1 MLFPQ
6 KPANEKERLQAL
18 YMTDLLDKKDME
30 RLDRLTRLA
39 STVFG
44 VPTALITLLDRDR
57 QWMISTNGFQ
67 LRETRRDVSFCAHA
81 ILQQGVFVVPDAT
94 ADPRFFDNPLVTG
107 EPKICFYAGC
117 PVRLPGGTI
126 AGTICIID
134 TLPRDFSPANVN
146 TLLDLA
152 AVVEDELYI
161 ISMAM
166 SDSLTG
172 LPNRRGF
179 YQTGEKQF
187 AALKEQGKAFSLLY
201 ITMNNL
207 ASINEFWGH
216 AEGDRAIKL
225 FAASLK
231 KSLEPGNTLAR
242 LDGNQFAVLIE
253 HKNKADADKFLCDF
267 QARLDDYNLHSEK
280 PFNINYAFGV
290 IDSTQ
295 RNFKTLLEM
304 VTEGDLVMHSE
315 NRKMSSKI
323 G

>member
-1 MLFPQ
+1 MIFPQ

-18 YMTDLLDKKDME
+18 HLTDLVGKKDME
-30 RLDRLTRLA
+30 RFDRLTRLA

-44 VPTALITLLDRDR
+44 VPTALITLLDRDK
-57 QWMISTNGFQ
+57 QWMISTNGFK

-81 ILQQGVFVVPDAT
+81 ILQEGVFVVTDAST
-94 ADPRFFDNPLVTG
+94 DERFFDNPLVTG
-107 EPKICFYAGC
+107 EPKIRFYAGC
-117 PVRLPGGTI
+117 PVRLPGGAI

-161 ISMAM
+161 LSMAM
-166 SDSLTG
+166 TDALTG

-179 YQTGEKQF
+179 YQAGEKQF
-187 AALKEQGKAFSLLY
+187 ASLKQQNKDFCLLY

-207 ASINEFWGH
+207 ASINDFWGH

-225 FAASLK
+225 FATSLK
-231 KSLEPGNTLAR
+231 KSLEEGNTLGR
-242 LDGNQFAVLIE
+242 FGGNQFAILLE
-253 HKNKADADKFLCDF
+253 QNNKADADKFLCVL

-280 PFNINYAFGV
+280 PFNINYSFGV
-290 IDSTQ
+290 IDSVRQ
-295 RNFKTLLEM
+295 DYKTLLEM

-315 NRKMSSKI
+315 TRKVSSKI

>member
-126 AGTICIID
+126 TGTICIID
-134 TLPRDFSPANVN
+134 TLPRDFSPSNVN

>member
-295 RNFKTLLEM
+295 RNF
-304 VTEGDLVMHSE
+304 
-315 NRKMSSKI
+315 
-323 G
+323 

>member
-18 YMTDLLDKKDME
+18 YLTDLLDKKDME

-57 QWMISTNGFQ
+57 QWMISTNGFP

-81 ILQQGVFVVPDAT
+81 ILQQGVFVVTDAT

-107 EPKICFYAGC
+107 EPKIRFYAGC

-134 TLPRDFSPANVN
+134 TLPRDFTPTNVN

-216 AEGDRAIKL
+216 AEGDQAIKR

-231 KSLEPGNTLAR
+231 KSLEPGNTVAR
-242 LDGNQFAVLIE
+242 LDGNQFAVLLE

>member
-44 VPTALITLLDRDR
+44 VPTALITLVDRDR

-134 TLPRDFSPANVN
+134 TLPRDFSPSNVN

>member
-44 VPTALITLLDRDR
+44 VPTALITLVDRDR

>member
-18 YMTDLLDKKDME
+18 YMADLLDKKDME

-44 VPTALITLLDRDR
+44 VPTALITILDRDR

-81 ILQQGVFVVPDAT
+81 ILQEGVFVVTDAST
-94 ADPRFFDNPLVTG
+94 DPRFFDNPLVTG
-107 EPKICFYAGC
+107 EPKIRFYAGC
-117 PVRLPGGTI
+117 PVRLPGGAI

-134 TLPRDFSPANVN
+134 TLPRDFSPTNVN

-152 AVVEDELYI
+152 AIVEDELYI

-166 SDSLTG
+166 TDSLTG

-179 YQTGEKQF
+179 FQAGEKQF
-187 AALKEQGKAFSLLY
+187 AAIKEQKKDYSLLY

-207 ASINEFWGH
+207 ASVNEFWGH
-216 AEGDRAIKL
+216 AEGDRAIKI
-225 FAASLK
+225 FASSLK
-231 KSLEPGNTLAR
+231 KILPPGNTAGR
-242 LDGNQFAVLIE
+242 LDGNQFAILLE
-253 HKNKADADKFLCDF
+253 NKNKADADKFLCDF

-280 PFNINYAFGV
+280 PFNINYSFGV
-290 IDSTQ
+290 IDKSQ
-295 RNFKTLLEM
+295 HDFKTLLEM

-315 NRKMSSKI
+315 NRKLSSKI

>member
-44 VPTALITLLDRDR
+44 VPTALITLVDRDR

-134 TLPRDFSPANVN
+134 TLPRDFTPTNVN

>member
-134 TLPRDFSPANVN
+134 TLPRDFSPSNVN

-187 AALKEQGKAFSLLY
+187 AALREQGKAFSLLY

>member
-18 YMTDLLDKKDME
+18 YLTDLLDKKDME

-57 QWMISTNGFQ
+57 QWMISTNGFP

-81 ILQQGVFVVPDAT
+81 ILQQGVFVVTDAT

-107 EPKICFYAGC
+107 EPKIRFYAGC

-134 TLPRDFSPANVN
+134 TLPRDFTPTNVN

-216 AEGDRAIKL
+216 AEGDLAIKR

-231 KSLEPGNTLAR
+231 KSLEPGNTVAR
-242 LDGNQFAVLIE
+242 LDGNQFAVLLE

>member
-134 TLPRDFSPANVN
+134 TLPRDFSPSNVN